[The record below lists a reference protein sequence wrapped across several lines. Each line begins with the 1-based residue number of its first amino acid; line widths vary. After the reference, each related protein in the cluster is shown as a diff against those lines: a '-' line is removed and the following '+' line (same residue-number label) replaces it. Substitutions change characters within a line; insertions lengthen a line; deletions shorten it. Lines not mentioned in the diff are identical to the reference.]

1 MLPAGCRG
9 NRLPVSC
16 YKVAMKNS
24 KPTILAIAWLGALA
38 ACGGHDDVAEV
49 SGKKVQTT
57 GKEST
62 ELEHVPAEVLAA
74 ARAARPDLSVAEA
87 EHELRD
93 GQDYYDVGGLLPD
106 GSEMELDMTRVDG
119 VWTVVEFQRDID
131 FGAVPITVAAA
142 LDVAKPDWVPERIIE
157 SEQVDGI
164 VIYEFF
170 GKSGDGQPIKVEVKW
185 HDPVA
190 EVLRDEWVH

>member
-1 MLPAGCRG
+1 MT
-9 NRLPVSC
+9 
-16 YKVAMKNS
+16 NS
-24 KPTILAIAWLGALA
+24 KQTTLAIAWLGLVA
-38 ACGGHDDVAEV
+38 ACGGHHDEADAP
-49 SGKKVQTT
+49 GKTVQTT

-62 ELEHVPAEVLAA
+62 ALEHVPAEVLAA
-74 ARAARPDLSVAEA
+74 ARAARPDLSIAEA

-119 VWTVVEFQRDID
+119 VWTVVEFQRDIGID
-131 FGAVPITVAAA
+131 AVPITVAAA

-157 SEQVDGI
+157 SEQADGI

-170 GKSGDGQPIKVEVKW
+170 GKSGDGQRDGQPIKVEVKW
-185 HDPVA
+185 DDPVA